1 MMKVI
6 YGMTRAQVRLVTLW
20 LVLVAA
26 FCALAGFALVHS
38 YFPGDLWLILRIQD
52 IDNEAFARA
61 VDWAEDIAD
70 GRLLIWVYAVIGL
83 ALLVTGH
90 WFEAGLLLLTF
101 LARSINS
108 LAKEIIE
115 RSRPTP
121 DLVIITDPAS
131 GFGFPSGHASGALL
145 LYGFLA
151 YLAEIMVPQ
160 LLVRRLVQAFCIAII
175 GLTWLE
181 RMYVGAHWPSDV
193 LGGGFLGAAFLI
205 PIVWLHQLY
214 RLRQLRKSAIP
225 SLTK

>member
-108 LAKEIIE
+108 
-115 RSRPTP
+115 
-121 DLVIITDPAS
+121 
-131 GFGFPSGHASGALL
+131 
-145 LYGFLA
+145 
-151 YLAEIMVPQ
+151 
-160 LLVRRLVQAFCIAII
+160 
-175 GLTWLE
+175 
-181 RMYVGAHWPSDV
+181 
-193 LGGGFLGAAFLI
+193 
-205 PIVWLHQLY
+205 
-214 RLRQLRKSAIP
+214 
-225 SLTK
+225 